1 MPRKECD
8 RFVSLAFCA
17 AEVPLEVDE
26 KWTIT
31 YPAGGI
37 SALTD
42 FERHDA
48 IGKRSPNRPGG
59 KFYVA
64 GRLDALMLAN
74 RHEPIM
80 LRLNGPNGRTLRMM
94 LTGYYLPDLPGSFF
108 FALYLTGKDEF
119 LNNADNPRRT
129 RIRDRSDSIAWPA
142 RDDGGAKSISAGECE
157 GRSGNDVESSII
169 QRSYP
174 VDADLPC
181 EDIPRRGAQ
190 VDLGQLRHDGNGF

>member
-1 MPRKECD
+1 MRPFRLLGLLRRRSSSRSRRKMDDHLSRRWDQCADGFRAARCD
-8 RFVSLAFCA
+8 RQELS
-17 AEVPLEVDE
+17 
-26 KWTIT
+26 
-31 YPAGGI
+31 G
-37 SALTD
+37 
-42 FERHDA
+42 
-48 IGKRSPNRPGG
+48 PNRPGG